1 MEKIILIPNPYKDK
15 GYRIARR
22 VIYHLRQKG
31 AEVYVSEEHKSL
43 VWDEAQTYSTPPKDA
58 ALCIVMGGDGSVLDA
73 APLAIE
79 LNIPLLGVNLGRL
92 GYLST
97 LEPDRLSLLDRLF
110 NGKFKVKDNMLLSAA
125 VHKANGNE
133 LKINRLSVNDIVI
146 CHDQNF
152 GLADISLLDNA
163 GNTINYRADGMIVAT
178 PAGSSAY
185 SLSAGGPLV
194 ESGVDAFCVTPI
206 CSHSFFNRSILFSAS
221 TSITLKNNSERG
233 QELALLI
240 DGRICEKLLPGDE
253 AQITVSKSKLKMIY
267 FSDNGMLNTLWRKME
282 AAELNRE

>member
-1 MEKIILIPNPYKDK
+1 MKKIILIPNAYKDK
-15 GYRIARR
+15 GYRVARR
-22 VIYHLRQKG
+22 VIYQLRQNG
-31 AEVYVSEEHKSL
+31 ADVYVSEEHKSL
-43 VWDEAQTYSTPPKDA
+43 AWDEAQMYQTPPKDA
-58 ALCIVMGGDGSVLDA
+58 ELCIVMGGDGSVLDA

-110 NGKFKVKDNMLLSAA
+110 NNKFKAKDTMLLSAI

-133 LKINRLSVNDIVI
+133 IKIDRLSVNDIVI

-152 GLADISLLDNA
+152 GLADIAVLDNT
-163 GNTINYRADGMIVAT
+163 GNSINYRADGMIIAT

-221 TSITLKNNSERG
+221 TTVTLKNNSERG
-233 QELALLI
+233 QELALLV
-240 DGRICEKLLPGDE
+240 DGRICEKLFPGDE
-253 AQITVSKSKLKMIY
+253 AHINVSDKKLKMIY
-267 FSDNGMLNTLWRKME
+267 FSDSGMLNTLWRKME
-282 AAELNRE
+282 AAELNKE